1 MCSRILRAEEENKF
15 VTPPRQVMRRCPSK
29 TSPSEASVPSAGK
42 GKMKGKMQL
51 LKGKGKGK
59 LEGKGK
65 GKGKLEG
72 KGKGKPEGKTT
83 GLSRAKPLE
92 DSEQTERYPQ
102 KKKPVLRKP
111 PTEDFGEAPPSSG
124 KKKLK
129 RRLRK
134 PADTEDG
141 PSPKR
146 KKGGSTDLPE
156 TKPTPGTLALTDVK
170 PERKKK
176 KTGEA
181 SEKPAVDGGA
191 ETKAKPLTLENPK
204 KKATAEVR
212 EAAELYYPEDPEERR
227 KLKGA
232 AAESK
237 EQLKHRQTKLNE
249 LRNVI
254 STPREYHYTSSIET
268 TTERAQSVI
277 GDFWTVQE
285 PGRSKTSNRKSEGKG
300 EEEGSKGKKKGGGK
314 GKGKTEETTTGG
326 AHVQKS
332 YSYPC
337 QCQIPFSII
346 EMVTV

>member
-1 MCSRILRAEEENKF
+1 M
-15 VTPPRQVMRRCPSK
+15 
-29 TSPSEASVPSAGK
+29 
-42 GKMKGKMQL
+42 
-51 LKGKGKGK
+51 
-59 LEGKGK
+59 
-65 GKGKLEG
+65 
-72 KGKGKPEGKTT
+72 
-83 GLSRAKPLE
+83 
-92 DSEQTERYPQ
+92 
-102 KKKPVLRKP
+102 
-111 PTEDFGEAPPSSG
+111 
-124 KKKLK
+124 
-129 RRLRK
+129 
-134 PADTEDG
+134 
-141 PSPKR
+141 
-146 KKGGSTDLPE
+146 
-156 TKPTPGTLALTDVK
+156 
-170 PERKKK
+170 
-176 KTGEA
+176 
-181 SEKPAVDGGA
+181 DGGA

-346 EMVTV
+346 EMVTGVKYIEKYVQLDVIYIDIICISNITWQYKCLLFVSATVLTDRFCASIFEPSLHALCAICSFIRSVCSQLTAQGNGPQQAHQSGVSNS